1 MDYFRSKVQ
10 ATVSG
15 IKKRVQH
22 TPQQK
27 AWCRCGKK
35 NPLFSVNRAG
45 LPNNW
50 QTVGNSETGNWI
62 LATITL

>member
-1 MDYFRSKVQ
+1 MENFDFSMNPNYKRSPQMDYFRSKVQ

-45 LPNNW
+45 LPNN
-50 QTVGNSETGNWI
+50 
-62 LATITL
+62 